1 MAELVYALVL
11 GTSAARLKSSSL
23 FLPTKNMKVKI
34 NSKKNLKASISILVD
49 KKTIEKKMDDKLIE
63 LKDKVQLK
71 GFRPGKVPPQ
81 VIKNQFGKA
90 VYGEVIDNLLK
101 ETSSK
106 ALEENKIKVAGQPKI
121 DLKSFGEGKDL
132 DYTIEVD
139 ILPDFKL
146 KPLEKITATSYE
158 IEVEKELVEKRLKEI
173 AKNQQ
178 NFSEKKDEELS
189 QKEDLIIFDY
199 VAKVDGKDF
208 EGNTGKNIQLVLGKD
223 LFIKGFDQQ
232 LFGVKINQN
241 KSVSVKLPEN
251 YPKKDLANKKADFDC
266 KILKIKK
273 PIETKINDEFGKK
286 LGAKDLNDL
295 KDLIKKQ
302 IKSQYQNTLETI
314 TKRKILEQIDKD
326 YDIDLPQNLIDQEL
340 KLLNQNLKKEEL
352 EKSKNENYNIA
363 KTRIKTG
370 LILNEIGIKN
380 NLKVNESEIQGEI
393 QKQMRSMPGQEKM
406 VLDYYKNNQSAVASL
421 RGAIYE
427 EKVVELIKTKI
438 KLNKK
443 NINTKEAEEV
453 LKKINETP
461 KKTKTINTK
470 KDQKK
475 QKSSKKNK

>member
-106 ALEENKIKVAGQPKI
+106 ALEDNKIKVAGQPKI

-139 ILPDFKL
+139 ILPDFKI

-158 IEVEKELVEKRLKEI
+158 IEVEKELIEKRLKEI

-232 LFGVKINQN
+232 LIGVKINQN
-241 KSVSVKLPEN
+241 KSVTVKLPEN

-302 IKSQYQNTLETI
+302 IKNQYQNTLETI
-314 TKRKILEQIDKD
+314 TKRKILEQIDED
-326 YDIDLPQNLIDQEL
+326 YNIDLPQNLIDQEL
-340 KLLNQNLKKEEL
+340 KLVNQNLKKEEL
-352 EKSKNENYNIA
+352 EKNKKENYNIA

-393 QKQMRSMPGQEKM
+393 QKQLRSMPGQEKM

-443 NINTKEAEEV
+443 NVNTKEAEEI
-453 LKKINETP
+453 L
-461 KKTKTINTK
+461 KTINEKPKVSKTSNTK
-470 KDQKK
+470 KEQKK
-475 QKSSKKNK
+475 QKSSKKK